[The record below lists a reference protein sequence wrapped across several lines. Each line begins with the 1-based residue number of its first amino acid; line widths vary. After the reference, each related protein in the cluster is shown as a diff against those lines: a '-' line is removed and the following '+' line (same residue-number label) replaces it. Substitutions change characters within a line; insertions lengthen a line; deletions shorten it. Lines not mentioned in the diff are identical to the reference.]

1 MDGQTDLRCDKKQV
15 GESNGVFLVGWKL
28 LKTLKKLTLPRFF
41 AWFLPTHFYLQK
53 PRFLNF
59 RFKICKSVLF
69 PKYGTCRSLCL
80 SFVFV
85 FVFGV
90 AFCLQIGEDINGKK
104 TLSLGYCPNEGVGG
118 VYPCPIFLALFQE
131 VHFWSIKRVYIFKN
145 TNVLNFKLLFRLL
158 IYLPPLKW
166 LSLLLSDFQILNFAS
181 PYY

>member
-41 AWFLPTHFYLQK
+41 AWFLPTHLYLQK

-69 PKYGTCRSLCL
+69 PNYGTCRSLCL

-104 TLSLGYCPNEGVGG
+104 NVIFRALPEWGG
-118 VYPCPIFLALFQE
+118 GGGLPMPDFFGPFSSSAFLVNKNSKMPVY
-131 VHFWSIKRVYIFKN
+131 
-145 TNVLNFKLLFRLL
+145 
-158 IYLPPLKW
+158 
-166 LSLLLSDFQILNFAS
+166 
-181 PYY
+181 